1 MNKLNILYVTSST
14 GRSGGVRQLIH
25 NINAVRSYGH
35 NVYLCCPDN
44 ALLLHELH
52 ADIQIFFLPKSGYL
66 FIKKFTKIL
75 QKYNIHI
82 VHCFHGKLYKLF
94 LFLKF
99 FKPDFKLFLNRGV
112 IFKPGSF
119 PLLWLPQLNGIIC
132 NSFASANILQKYFVP
147 KKKIHVVY
155 NSVNINRYSKKQHK
169 KFTITYI
176 GNKRPYKGFDI
187 FLRSIAYLFRLID
200 YSNINVN
207 IVGIAPNKLFKQFV
221 NIEILSKINFLGG
234 MEHTKV
240 IDILSVTDVLTITSR
255 QESMPNVL
263 LEAYAMGVPVVATK
277 VGGIPEILKHGQ
289 NGFLCPTEDVNCIA
303 KMIVQ
308 LYSNPTLKV
317 KIGEHN
323 MKTAKENFSIEQK
336 GKKLIAIYKKHLQRP
351 SAKTHLLS

>member
-14 GRSGGVRQLIH
+14 GRSGGVRQLLH
-25 NINAVRSYGH
+25 NVNTVHTYGH
-35 NVYLCCPDN
+35 NVYVCCPDN

-52 ADIQIFFLPKSGYL
+52 ADIHIFFLPESRYL
-66 FIKKFTKIL
+66 LIKKFAQIIK
-75 QKYNIHI
+75 KYNIHI

-94 LFLKF
+94 LLLKF
-99 FKPDFKLFLNRGV
+99 FVPDFKLFLNRGV

-147 KKKIHVVY
+147 KKKIHIVY
-155 NSVNINRYSKKQHK
+155 NSVNISRYPKKQHE

-187 FLRSIAYLFRLID
+187 FLKSIAYLFKLIN
-200 YSNINVN
+200 SSKVNINV
-207 IVGIAPNKLFKQFV
+207 VGIAPNKLFKQFV

-234 MEHTKV
+234 IEHTKV
-240 IDILSVTDVLTITSR
+240 IDILSVTDVLAITSR

-277 VGGIPEILKHGQ
+277 VGGIPEVLKHDK
-289 NGFLCPTEDVNCIA
+289 NGFLCPVNDIKCIA
-303 KMIVQ
+303 NIILK
-308 LYSNPTLKV
+308 LYSRPELRAE
-317 KIGEHN
+317 IGQRN
-323 MKTAKENFSIEQK
+323 IMVAKKKFSMERK
-336 GKKLIAIYKKHLQRP
+336 AERLITIYNN
-351 SAKTHLLS
+351 SFAN